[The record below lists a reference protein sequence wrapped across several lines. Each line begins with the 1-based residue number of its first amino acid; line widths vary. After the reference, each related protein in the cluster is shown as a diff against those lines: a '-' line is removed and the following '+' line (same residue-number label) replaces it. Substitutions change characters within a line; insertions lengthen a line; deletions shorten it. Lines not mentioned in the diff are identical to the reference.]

1 MMEVD
6 RKQKFVKVMF
16 GTISGA
22 NGFEYKENVVNVSNN
37 WNPSETEP
45 KEMGGFNFSVEN
57 KILRYLVRGDT
68 ICDVIIPEDAEV
80 IDCPSESCPHGVF
93 RANKIII
100 TNIRPMTDDMAMEFY
115 KKANLPEKSFYKSL
129 AGCAVRGY
137 RNTALKII
145 EDKVNINN
153 IDLVISEV
161 NDFLKPGYYWDEKED
176 DSVIKEIYS
185 YLLQIQKEKNM
196 YNDAK

>member
-1 MMEVD
+1 MEQ
-6 RKQKFVKVMF
+6 KNKKFVKVMF
-16 GTISGA
+16 GTTSGA
-22 NGFEYKENVVNVSNN
+22 NGFVYKENIVNVTDK
-37 WNPSETEP
+37 WEPSETKPEL
-45 KEMGGFNFSVEN
+45 MGGFNFSVEN

-68 ICDVIIPEDAEV
+68 LCDVIIPDDAEV

-100 TNIRPMTDDMAMEFY
+100 TNIRPMNDNMAMEFY
-115 KKANLPEKSFYKSL
+115 KKADLPEKSFYKSL

-145 EDKVNINN
+145 EDKVNVNN

-161 NDFLKPGYYWDEKED
+161 DDFIKPGYYWDKKGDEE
-176 DSVIKEIYS
+176 VIKEIYDC
-185 YLLQIQKEKNM
+185 LLKIQTQKSNNKING
-196 YNDAK
+196 